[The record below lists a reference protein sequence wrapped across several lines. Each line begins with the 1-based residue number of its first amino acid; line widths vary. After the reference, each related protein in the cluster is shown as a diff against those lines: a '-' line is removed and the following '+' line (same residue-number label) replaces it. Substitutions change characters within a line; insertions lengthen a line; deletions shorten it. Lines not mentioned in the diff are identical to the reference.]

1 MVHSIDE
8 FARQCSVLLKV
19 EPGPAGRQKVCDLLK
34 ELLADREF
42 IAKYVPESTSERDL
56 LYEDPELKFCIF
68 AEHKHGAKVGKP
80 HDHGSSWA
88 IYGQAVGVTEM
99 TEWELLEPATA
110 HKPGKVRRKA
120 VYTMT
125 PGSAYVYNE
134 SVLHSPSRTGPTR
147 LIRFEGVNL
156 DQFRELRPE
165 YELVEGQSS

>member
-1 MVHSIDE
+1 MVHGIEE
-8 FARQCSVLLKV
+8 FARKCSSVLKAD
-19 EPGPAGRQKVCDLLK
+19 PGPAGRQKVCDLLK
-34 ELLADREF
+34 VLLADRDF

-68 AEHKHGAKVGKP
+68 AEHKHGAKIGKP

-110 HKPGKVRRKA
+110 GRPGKVRQKS
-120 VYTMT
+120 VYTMM
-125 PGSAYVYNE
+125 PGSAHVYNE
-134 SVLHSPSRTGPTR
+134 GVLHSPSRTGPTR

-156 DQFRELRPE
+156 DQFREQRPE
-165 YELVEGQSS
+165 YELVEGRTS